1 VAASLSSNDCF
12 LLQSG
17 SSLFAWHGNSSTSQ
31 QQQWAARIAEFL
43 KAQGNSFQKKL
54 SLLFGAVMH
63 ASEVNFNK
71 FVLEETL
78 AALSSAF
85 NPSSSSLPQSNYKS
99 NNVNHDGPTQRASA
113 LAALSSAFNP
123 TSSTKTSA
131 PKPLG
136 PRQGSQRAAAV
147 AALSSVLTA
156 ERKKGDSDT
165 SAARSSRSPS
175 PGPRAAVTGTIS

>member
-1 VAASLSSNDCF
+1 MENTCHWIQNLLVSFVGLLYCLQAF
-12 LLQSG
+12 LYRAGTKS
-17 SSLFAWHGNSSTSQ
+17 HG
-31 QQQWAARIAEFL
+31 A
-43 KAQGNSFQKKL
+43 
-54 SLLFGAVMH
+54 
-63 ASEVNFNK
+63 
-71 FVLEETL
+71 L